1 MRRARPDFILFPAR
15 PFSHFKGDFY
25 QDSPIHVN
33 DREELQAVR
42 ARAAGYQRGLSSL
55 GLAKS

>member
-1 MRRARPDFILFPAR
+1 MRRARPDFILFSAR
-15 PFSHFKGDFY
+15 PLAYFKGDFC
-25 QDSPIHVN
+25 QDSLIHVN